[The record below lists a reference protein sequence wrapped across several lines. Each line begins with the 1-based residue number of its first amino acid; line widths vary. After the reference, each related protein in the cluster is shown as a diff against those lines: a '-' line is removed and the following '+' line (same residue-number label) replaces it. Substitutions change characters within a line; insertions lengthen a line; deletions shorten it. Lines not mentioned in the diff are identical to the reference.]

1 MGRIDDKT
9 TIPLGI
15 AILAIG
21 GAAMWVSSQVSTI
34 GYTASRVDA
43 IEAERR
49 EERREYSENVKEF
62 RKELQEFQRELERI
76 KGYLQ
81 RERSR
86 GR

>member
-9 TIPLGI
+9 QIPLGL

-21 GAAMWVSSQVSTI
+21 GGAMWISSYLSTI

-49 EERREYSENVKEF
+49 EERKEYNEHLRVLREDIAT
-62 RKELQEFQRELERI
+62 I

-81 RERSR
+81 RERARR
-86 GR
+86 GRSEN